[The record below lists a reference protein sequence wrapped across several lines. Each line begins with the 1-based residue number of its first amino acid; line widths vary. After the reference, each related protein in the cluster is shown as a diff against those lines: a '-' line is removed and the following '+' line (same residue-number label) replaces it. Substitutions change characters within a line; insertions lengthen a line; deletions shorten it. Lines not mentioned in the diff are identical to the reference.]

1 MPPFD
6 PEMVDPVHER
16 LSTLCCLCCCCCCL
30 YFLQV
35 MPPFDPEMVEPV
47 HERLAA
53 KGVELCLGDGLKAFE
68 QQVRLRAA
76 GSAGVRH
83 NLGRQVQA
91 AAKLHWQRCMQKSNQ
106 ADV

>member
-68 QQVRLRAA
+68 QQVRW
-76 GSAGVRH
+76 H
-83 NLGRQVQA
+83 NIVEQQA
-91 AAKLHWQRCMQKSNQ
+91 WQRIEQPVPICCSSC
-106 ADV
+106 A